1 MSEPAIKIEQK
12 KSDSKT
18 SDDSVKSVLERR
30 ASKEIVLAFMG
41 AVGCGLPRIVT
52 EFERQLNLMGYQVQ
66 RIKLSDF
73 IKRRRSEW
81 AAELSPSDEGVSY
94 LENQTGGNVLRSKY
108 SWDILAQYAVS
119 HIARSKIAADAEA
132 VVPAKELPKVAYLI
146 DQIKHPD
153 EALLLRLVY
162 RNLFYL
168 VGVLSTG
175 DHRLSRLMDQGLSED
190 VAAKVKER
198 DRKEA
203 QDNGQQLEKAFKLAD
218 YFIQHPFGI
227 ENIVEDQI
235 SRFLK
240 LAHGNN
246 GITPTKHEH
255 AMYLAHAS
263 GLKSACFSRQVGAA
277 ILDASNKVIAVGCND
292 VPQYGGGLYSVES
305 EEDHRCVHWK
315 DRICENDFQKD
326 KRKDAIRRGIEIEFN
341 TLIDNIKNQDDKDV
355 ILGKLE
361 AFVDVA
367 YKASGL
373 PEIIEFSRAVHAEM
387 DAIVSVARE
396 GAASTVGATLYT
408 TTFPCH
414 NCARHIV
421 AAGIEA
427 VYYIEPYEK
436 SLAVTSH
443 SDSIVVLDHDASEKP
458 FKRTDT
464 NPLRMVKFIHFAGV
478 APRIY
483 TRFFQRDKRKG
494 EGGKFLEWGGTE
506 VKSKIMVEFLDSYR
520 DFEAKVFQKFEEE
533 FPVAAPVVVLG

>member
-1 MSEPAIKIEQK
+1 MGEAARDFDVK
-12 KSDSKT
+12 KGGASKT
-18 SDDSVKSVLERR
+18 EDSVRSVLERR

-52 EFERQLNLMGYQVQ
+52 EFEHQLRDLGYQIQ

-73 IKRRRSEW
+73 IKSRKLEW
-81 AAELSPSDEGVSY
+81 IGDLSVSDKGVIY
-94 LENQTGGNVLRSKY
+94 LENQTGGNVLRSKHG
-108 SWDILAQYAVS
+108 WDVLAQYAVS
-119 HIARSKIAADAEA
+119 HIARTKIAADAEA
-132 VVPAKELPKVAYLI
+132 VNPAKELPKVAYLI

-168 VGVLSTG
+168 VGVLSTEE
-175 DHRLSRLMDQGLSED
+175 HRLARLKDQGLSDE
-190 VAAKVKER
+190 VARRVKER

-203 QDNGQQLEKAFKLAD
+203 EDNGQQLERAFKLAD
-218 YFIQHPFGI
+218 YFIQHPFGV

-255 AMYLAHAS
+255 AMYIAHAS

-277 ILDASNKVIAVGCND
+277 IVDASNKVIAVGCND

-305 EEDHRCVHWK
+305 TKDNRCAYWG
-315 DRICENDFQKD
+315 DRRCENDHQKD
-326 KRKDAIRRGIEIEFN
+326 VRKGAIKLNVEREFSK
-341 TLIDNIKNQDDKDV
+341 LLANIKDEDAKKAIIERMDAV
-355 ILGKLE
+355 ID
-361 AFVDVA
+361 AA
-367 YKASGL
+367 YKSSGL

-396 GAASTVGATLYT
+396 GSASTVGATLYT

-421 AAGIEA
+421 AAGIGS

-443 SDSIVVLDHDASEKP
+443 SDSIIVLDHDGSEKGP
-458 FKRTDT
+458 RKADGDS
-464 NPLRMVKFIHFAGV
+464 PQMVKFVHFAGV

-483 TRFFQRDKRKG
+483 TKFFQRDKRKG
-494 EGGKFLEWGGTE
+494 KDGRFLEWGETE
-506 VKSKIMVEFLDSYR
+506 AKSKIMIEFLDSYR
-520 DFEAKVFQKFEEE
+520 DFEAKVTQKFEEE
-533 FPVAAPVVVLG
+533 FPVGPQPA